1 MMQHNIQNTEM
12 RLLEPNSNT
21 YYASATEDGPSSTD
35 TNSRPPTR
43 IILAAS
49 FESLP
54 VFLSPEMEDHD
65 EDIISFGGPQA
76 YTAYKRVD
84 KKIKPVPATIPE
96 ESKVIRRF
104 PENPLDSL
112 PPLPVNPPDFVP
124 NGRLTEERL
133 QEMKLFEE
141 DFLWPEEKK
150 LFTHIMQFHQNA
162 LVFEDSQRGSF
173 REDYFSPYII
183 PVVPHVP
190 WAHGN
195 IPIPP
200 GIREKVI
207 ELLREKM
214 AAGVYEPS
222 QSSYRSRWFCVLKK
236 SGKLRLV
243 HDLQPLNAVTI
254 KEAGLPP
261 NLDSF
266 VEPFA
271 GRQCYTVMDLYWGFD
286 ARKVHVKSRDLTAFQ
301 TPLGLLRITSLPTGF
316 TNSPA
321 EFQACMAFILQD
333 EMPHTADIFIDD
345 LAIRGPITQYLDQ
358 QGSPEVLSEN
368 PNIRRFIWEHA
379 LDVYRILHRVA
390 HAGGTFS
397 PSKVQLAKPTAV
409 ILGHKCTPEGRV
421 PDEQKVEKI
430 LKWPPLTSVK
440 EVRGFL
446 GLCGTVRIW
455 IKNYSLIARPLTELV
470 RKDEEFVWDDRR
482 EEAFQ
487 TLKQIITSAPAL
499 KPIDYTSDNPIVLSV
514 DSSQIAVGF
523 ILSQEDDN
531 GRKRPARYG
540 SIPMNEREARYSQP
554 KLELYGLFRAL
565 RAYRLYLIG
574 AKNLKVEVDAKY
586 IKGMLNEPDLQP
598 NATINRWIQGI
609 LLFDFTLV
617 HIPADKHKG
626 PDALSRRRLAD
637 DEEYVDNDDAW
648 LDDIALFAG
657 LPSCHVLTSQ
667 AISLTAPVS
676 REDQVLNE
684 IHHFLVTLEIPA
696 GKDIQQ
702 RKRFIKRATK
712 FFVRHEQLY
721 KRNGI
726 NPPLRAITNLPT
738 RYELLEQAHEQLGH
752 KGEHAVFQTLHKRFY
767 WPNMWNDVR
776 KHVSSCLPCQL
787 RSTIK
792 PQIPLHIS
800 TPTTLF
806 SRIYIDVMRMPA
818 GRGGYTSL
826 VTARDDLSGAAEGRA
841 LKSIDSESLRDFFWE
856 CLFCRYGAIQEVT
869 TDNGSEVQGAFTLL
883 MNRYGLPQTKI
894 TPYNSR
900 ANGVVERGH
909 HTIREALIRTC
920 RQNSTVRHKNK
931 YSRKREAEVLA
942 EWPKYVPLVYFADRI
957 TVRPTLH
964 VSPFYVLHGTEPL
977 LPFDL
982 SEASFLSDSYRSGMT
997 TEDLLVARMIQLEKR
1012 DEDLKQVA
1020 ETLRKYR
1027 LRSKEQFEKRFEA
1040 RLCSGDYNPGDLVL
1054 VRNTT
1059 IEKSADRKHQPRYL
1073 GPYEIFRRTQHGS
1086 YVVKELNGTPIRYRI
1101 APFRIIPYFSRKDT
1115 RLWQLAYDDDE
1126 YETQHAI
1133 R

>member
-1 MMQHNIQNTEM
+1 MNSTTYMITRSQLPKPASSLQNHRDFTHPPT
-12 RLLEPNSNT
+12 LDVVDPLCLPVWLEPII
-21 YYASATEDGPSSTD
+21 EDS
-35 TNSRPPTR
+35 
-43 IILAAS
+43 
-49 FESLP
+49 
-54 VFLSPEMEDHD
+54 D
-65 EDIISFGGPQA
+65 EDIIFFGGVKV
-76 YTAYKRVD
+76 YGAYKRVD
-84 KKIKPVPATIPE
+84 KKVKPVPASIPE
-96 ESKVIRRF
+96 ESKVVRQF

-112 PPLPVNPPDFVP
+112 SVLPIHPPDFIP

-133 QEMKLFEE
+133 AEMNLFQE
-141 DFLWPEEKK
+141 DFLWEEEKK
-150 LFTHIMQFHQNA
+150 LFTHIMQEHQNA

-190 WAHGN
+190 WAHAN

-200 GIREKVI
+200 GIREQVI
-207 ELLREKM
+207 ELLQEKI

-236 SGKLRLV
+236 SGKLHLV
-243 HDLQPLNAVTI
+243 HDLQPLNAVSV

-286 ARKVHVKSRDLTAFQ
+286 ARKVHVNSRDLTAFQ
-301 TPLGLLRITSLPTGF
+301 TPLGLLRITSLPTGY

-333 EMPHTADIFIDD
+333 EMPHIADIFIDD
-345 LAIRGPITQYLDQ
+345 LGIKGPSSAYLDDNGQ
-358 QGSPEVLSEN
+358 PEIMSEN
-368 PNIRRFIWEHA
+368 SGIRRFVWEHA
-379 LDVYRILHRVA
+379 QDVHRVLHRIQ

-397 PSKVQLAKPTAV
+397 PSKVQLAKRTAM
-409 ILGHKCTPEGRV
+409 ILGQKCTPEGRI
-421 PDEQKVEKI
+421 PDDQKVEKI

-455 IKNYSLIARPLTELV
+455 IRNYSLIARPLTELV
-470 RKDEEFVWDDRR
+470 RKDEEFIWDERR

-487 TLKQIITSAPAL
+487 TLKQLITTAPVL
-499 KPIDYTSDNPIVLSV
+499 TPIDYTSENPIVLSV
-514 DSSQIAVGF
+514 DSSKIAVGF

-540 SIPMNEREARYSQP
+540 SIPMNERESRYSQP

-574 AKNLKVEVDAKY
+574 VKVLKVEVDAKY

-617 HIPADKHKG
+617 HVPADKFKG

-637 DEEYVDNDDAW
+637 DEHYPDEDDSW
-648 LDDIALFAG
+648 LDNIALFAG
-657 LPSCHVLTSQ
+657 LPPCPSATIDAVSYVV
-667 AISLTAPVS
+667 PPS
-676 REDQVLNE
+676 REDKVLIE
-684 IHHFLVTLEIPA
+684 IHRFLATLEIPE
-696 GKDIQQ
+696 DLDPQQ
-702 RKRFIKRATK
+702 RRRFIKRATK
-712 FFVRHEQLY
+712 FFIQHEQLY
-721 KRNGI
+721 KRNGA
-726 NPPLRAITNLPT
+726 NSPLRAIINLPT
-738 RYELLEQAHEQLGH
+738 RYELLVQAHEQLGH

-792 PQIPLHIS
+792 PQIPLQIS
-800 TPTTLF
+800 IPTTLF
-806 SRIYIDVMRMPA
+806 SKVYIDVMRMPL
-818 GRGGYTSL
+818 GNGGYTSL

-841 LKSIDSESLRDFFWE
+841 LQSVDSESLQDFFWE
-856 CLFCRYGAIQEVT
+856 SLFCRYGAIQEVT
-869 TDNGSEVQGAFTLL
+869 TDNGSEVQGAFALL
-883 MNRYGLPQTKI
+883 MKRYGLPQTKI

-909 HTIREALIRTC
+909 YTIREALIRTC
-920 RQNSTVRHKNK
+920 RQQSKVKRKTK
-931 YSRKREAEVLA
+931 YSRKHEAEVLA
-942 EWPKYVPLVYFADRI
+942 DWPKYVPLVYFADRI

-982 SEASFLSDSYRSGMT
+982 SEASFLSDNYRSGMS
-997 TEDLLVARMIQLEKR
+997 TEDLLVTRMIQLEKR
-1012 DEDLKQVA
+1012 DEDLQKVA
-1020 ETLRKYR
+1020 DTLQKYR

-1040 RLCSGDYNPGDLVL
+1040 RLCTGEYNPGDLVL
-1054 VRNTT
+1054 VRNTS

-1073 GPYEIFRRTQHGS
+1073 GPYEIHRRTTHGS
-1086 YVVKELNGTPIRYRI
+1086 YVLKELNGVPIRYRI
-1101 APFRIIPYFSRKDT
+1101 AAFRLLPYFSRKDT
-1115 RLWQLAYDDDE
+1115 RLWQLAYDDEE
-1126 YETQHAI
+1126 YEEQHGI
-1133 R
+1133 Q